1 VSTDALNVYLED
13 HWAGAMAGSELA
25 GKLRSK
31 HEGTPQEPFFSE
43 LAVAIDADRE
53 TLGALMTSLEVPKSR
68 IKEAAGWM
76 VEKLSRL
83 KLNERLT
90 GSPELS
96 TLLEMETLSLGIE
109 GKLALWKS
117 LKTVADRYP
126 PLAAVHLDELIARA
140 RQQLDGLERQRL
152 TAAADALRA

>member
-1 VSTDALNVYLED
+1 MTTDALNMYLED

-25 GKLRSK
+25 AKLRSK
-31 HEGTPQEPFFSE
+31 HEGTPQEAFFSE
-43 LAVAIDADRE
+43 LAAAIDADRE
-53 TLGALMTSLEVPKSR
+53 TLGALMTTLEVPRHR

-90 GSPELS
+90 GAPEL
-96 TLLEMETLSLGIE
+96 TPLLELETLSLGIE

-117 LKTVADRYP
+117 LQTVADDYP
-126 PLAAVHLDELIARA
+126 PLARVRLDELIARA
-140 RQQLDGLERQRL
+140 QQQLDGLERQRL
-152 TAAADALRA
+152 TGAADALRP